1 MVSAAL
7 LLPTIVAFFIRS
19 TVVYQFDGAGSS
31 IFRSDVWNMALT
43 VATDVY
49 FIVVVAV
56 RGRTTATRIT
66 AALLGLLAS
75 MLDLVTLALVY
86 YTDYG
91 AVLQWIGS
99 AGSGLAL
106 LLFVASWGVAR
117 RRDPAWY
124 LGLIPAVIIAVLTSL
139 AYQLQWANAVL
150 GAWLLSWYVGWIL
163 WVGAFVVG
171 CLCCWAFD
179 SRSRGAPAP
188 AWDSPAGARDLGARD
203 QMR

>member
-1 MVSAAL
+1 MSAAL

-19 TVVYQFDGAGSS
+19 TVVYQFAGGGSS
-31 IFRSDVWNMALT
+31 MFRSDVWNMALT
-43 VATDVY
+43 AATDVY

-56 RGRTTATRIT
+56 RGRTTTTRIT

-91 AVLQWIGS
+91 AVLQWIGN
-99 AGSGLAL
+99 AGSGLSL
-106 LLFVASWGVAR
+106 LLFVAAWGVAR
-117 RRDPAWY
+117 RRDSTWY
-124 LGLIPAVIIAVLTSL
+124 FGMIPAVIIAVLTSL
-139 AYQLQWANAVL
+139 AYQLEWANAVL

-179 SRSRGAPAP
+179 SRSPATRD
-188 AWDSPAGARDLGARD
+188 ASPALHRSWQTERLT
-203 QMR
+203 QSE

>member
-19 TVVYQFDGAGSS
+19 TVIYQFGGGSS
-31 IFRSDVWNMALT
+31 MFRSDVWNMALT

-49 FIVVVAV
+49 FVVVVAV

-75 MLDLVTLALVY
+75 MLDLVTLGLIY
-86 YTDYG
+86 YTDYDV
-91 AVLQWIGS
+91 VLQWIGS
-99 AGSGLAL
+99 AGSGLSL
-106 LLFVASWGVAR
+106 VLFVASWGVAR
-117 RRDPAWY
+117 RRDPTWHF
-124 LGLIPAVIIAVLTSL
+124 GLIPTVVIAVLTSL
-139 AYQLQWANAVL
+139 AYQLEWANAFL

-179 SRSRGAPAP
+179 SRSPATRRI
-188 AWDSPAGARDLGARD
+188 ALG
-203 QMR
+203 